1 MAAEQSEEHHDPEY
15 RATISLDCGE
25 WVARLTGPYLPD
37 EGRTARH
44 ATLAGLHQALEP
56 LYPVA
61 EMRQA
66 DRAKGQHSSGW
77 STLIDYDFGPD
88 MDEHRAALL
97 DARTA
102 RWQTSRDYH
111 EHGHD
116 VATALARDGASLAEI
131 AQVLTVDRW
140 EAARLIAY
148 RPQHTQLVH
157 GWESQSV
164 THLIREH
171 AVPYLAYAA
180 PAAARQARIFAADA
194 LREAMQRR
202 RTRQAAAD

>member
-1 MAAEQSEEHHDPEY
+1 MAAEHDQEHHDPEY
-15 RATISLDCGE
+15 RATISLDRGE
-25 WVARLTGPYLPD
+25 WVAQLTGPYLPD

-44 ATLAGLHQALEP
+44 ATLAGLHQALDL

-66 DRAKGQHSSGW
+66 NRAKGQHGGW
-77 STLIDYDFGPD
+77 STLIEYDLGPD
-88 MDEHRAALL
+88 TDEHRAALL

-102 RWQTSRDYH
+102 RWKASDDYH
-111 EHGHD
+111 AHGHD
-116 VATALARDGASLAEI
+116 AATALARDGASLAEI

-148 RPQHTQLVH
+148 RPPHTQLVH

-164 THLIREH
+164 THLIHEH
-171 AVPYLAYAA
+171 AVPYLANAA

-194 LREAMQRR
+194 LREARKRR
-202 RTRQAAAD
+202 RIRHAAAN